1 MKFAALFIAI
11 SCIVPLSLMLRG
23 NPKFAPVFWTVFGML
38 PFFSAAMPMF
48 DMGIVS
54 LAGSW
59 IGFVY
64 SLEVTIIDILA
75 VAAFLALPAGRL
87 PLWCKLPFLAYV
99 VAVTLSIFQA
109 DEPLAASFGAGQI
122 ARMFLIMVVVARA
135 CLEPKTAIYILRGM
149 ALGMAAHFVAVVHQ
163 RLALNLPQAHGLF
176 IHQNTLGMTAHMVL
190 FPHLALLLH
199 GYPGTR
205 NLILATLATIV
216 VVVFTAS
223 RATVGFTALGIGL
236 TYLVLALAG
245 LTQRKVAFAL
255 AGVVALAVVAPL
267 AMSSFEKRF
276 STTPLNEDQ
285 YDERAAFNRAASFIL
300 ADHPLGVGS
309 NHYVHVA
316 RDKGY
321 SERAGV
327 ARAEGNRNNIVHS
340 AYRLA
345 AAETGYFGLVTFC
358 LALLVP
364 LACAFRTGWRERSNA
379 AGALLLGLGVALL
392 IVCLHSFYEWIFFIK
407 EVQYLVAYTMGMIF
421 GITLR
426 MKARRRRNA
435 LPLLRRP
442 PPAGAGMPA
451 AASGIRAGW

>member
-1 MKFAALFIAI
+1 MKFVALFIAI
-11 SCIVPLSLMLRG
+11 SCIVPLSLLLRG
-23 NPKFAPVFWTVFGML
+23 NAKFAPVFWTAFGML
-38 PFFSAAMPMF
+38 PFLSAAIPMF
-48 DMGIVS
+48 DIGIVS
-54 LAGSW
+54 LAGAW

-75 VAAFLALPAGRL
+75 VAALLALPPGRL

-122 ARMFLIMVVVARA
+122 ARMFLIMVLVARA
-135 CLEPKTAIYILRGM
+135 CLEPKTAIHILRGM
-149 ALGMAAHFVAVVHQ
+149 ALGMAAHFVAVLHQ

-176 IHQNTLGMTAHMVL
+176 IHQNTLGMSAHMVL

-205 NLILATLATIV
+205 NLVVATLTSV
-216 VVVFTAS
+216 VVVVLTAS
-223 RATVGFTALGIGL
+223 RATVGFSALGIGL

-245 LTQRKVAFAL
+245 MTQRKVAFGLVGMA
-255 AGVVALAVVAPL
+255 ALAVVAPL

-300 ADHPLGVGS
+300 ADHPLGIGS

-364 LACAFRTGWRERSNA
+364 LVCAFHTGWRERSNA
-379 AGALLLGLGVALL
+379 TGALLIGLGIALL
-392 IVCLHSFYEWIFFIK
+392 IVCMHSLYEWIFFIK
-407 EVQYLVAYTMGMIF
+407 EVQYLVVYTMGMIF
-421 GITLR
+421 GTTLQI
-426 MKARRRRNA
+426 KARQRRDA

-442 PPAGAGMPA
+442 PSAGIEMPA
-451 AASGIRAGW
+451 VTRGDRAGW